1 MIYMMIMD
9 TRNRL
14 FGQSRFNR
22 NIVGPIEVIAE
33 YHGDEGA

>member
-14 FGQSRFNR
+14 FVQSCLNSKLRQHLER
-22 NIVGPIEVIAE
+22 CRSG
-33 YHGDEGA
+33 